1 MIAPLLDHQPD
12 ILAPRAALQ
21 RIRGHGAGRTLAV
34 NRHLRFEASAQG
46 LLVHVGDPE
55 RGLERS
61 FTLSTQTWS
70 ILRVLRPGMAAPA
83 MDPFMQTVLVDAG
96 ILVDGAAAAAA
107 DADAAADMLAAAHRS
122 FADAGY
128 GIVTDALHPYEVAA
142 VRRYIRHGVRT
153 GAMVFGDPQVPKRY
167 RAHNDPVL
175 RSIQGRLLPLIRA
188 VVGVAVKPSYAYLA
202 AYAEGAVLHR
212 HVDRPQCAYSMT
224 LLVDYTPE
232 PALES
237 AWPIRLALPDAEALV
252 YQSLGDALVYAGT
265 RLVHFRDPLPAGHTS
280 TSLLLH
286 YVPSDFTGDL
296 D

>member
-1 MIAPLLDHQPD
+1 MIAPLLDHQPE

-21 RIRGHGAGRTLAV
+21 RIRGHGAAWGLSV
-34 NRHLRFEASAQG
+34 NRHLRFEESAQG
-46 LLVHVGDPE
+46 LLVHVGDPA
-55 RGLERS
+55 RGLERT
-61 FTLSTQTWS
+61 FTAGTQSW
-70 ILRVLRPGMAAPA
+70 RVLRILRPGQAAPA
-83 MDPFMQTVLVDAG
+83 MDPFMRTVLVDAG
-96 ILVDGAAAAAA
+96 ILVGAAAA
-107 DADAAADMLAAAHRS
+107 DGEVLAGPRRS
-122 FADAGY
+122 FAEAGY

-153 GAMVFGDPQVPKRY
+153 GAMAFGDPQVPKRY

-175 RSIQGRLLPLIRA
+175 RRVQSRLLPLIQA
-188 VVGVAVKPSYAYLA
+188 VVGVRVKPSYAYLA

-265 RLVHFRDPLPAGHTS
+265 RLVHFREPLPAGHTS

-286 YVPSDFTGDL
+286 YVASDFTGDL
-296 D
+296 N